1 MSTYANLERLDV
13 CIQPVSHDSYEL
25 GMDLVLMLLIV
36 LSGSRRGGEY
46 KISTKRV
53 PRTRL
58 SLSNSTNMTACF

>member
-36 LSGSRRGGEY
+36 LSGSRRGVNIKFLLKGCHAP
-46 KISTKRV
+46 V
-53 PRTRL
+53 
-58 SLSNSTNMTACF
+58 